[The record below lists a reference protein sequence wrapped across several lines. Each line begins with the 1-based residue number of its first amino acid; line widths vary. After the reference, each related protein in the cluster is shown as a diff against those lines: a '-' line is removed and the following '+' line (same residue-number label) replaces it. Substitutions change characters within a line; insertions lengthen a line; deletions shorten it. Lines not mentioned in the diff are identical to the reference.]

1 MQLTHFLTYFLA
13 KVFGLYFFVI
23 SIAMLANKILSDKS
37 ITGGECSTPG
47 ITSLISSCNN
57 LNAKNVLEL
66 RNDSNVLI
74 IGCEGDTDKE
84 LYNKLFLEGE
94 KLLING

>member
-1 MQLTHFLTYFLA
+1 MLLEYLTLISLLTFIIWIYLLLFH
-13 KVFGLYFFVI
+13 GR
-23 SIAMLANKILSDKS
+23 NKILSDKS